1 MNDIETLLSY
11 MIAKEATQPTQP
23 ESLNTV
29 LNELSDASIW
39 NLIEIPHTTS
49 DLKEACK
56 SILKNRILAKSN

>member
-29 LNELSDASIW
+29 LKELSDASIW
-39 NLIEIPHTTS
+39 NLIEIPNTTPA
-49 DLKEACK
+49 LKDACK
-56 SILKNRILAKSN
+56 SILRNRILAKSN